1 MPPFTLYDR
10 PDCPYSKRVRR
21 VLDVLDVDYEEVI
34 VPAKREERTDLE
46 SITGQRGV
54 PVLVNDNLPE
64 ATYTIAPRSRRTSRN
79 TTTDDTHS
87 GDHESDG
94 TQRDRWPQSLY
105 GDFFADDSDYIGAGH
120 PQNRRVIR
128 VWIGLHT
135 RAGAS
140 VRTCQLT

>member
-1 MPPFTLYDR
+1 MQ
-10 PDCPYSKRVRR
+10 R

-94 TQRDRWPQSLY
+94 TQRERWPQSLY
-105 GDFFADDSDYIGAGH
+105 GDFFADDSDHIGAERLTHKTGESFGYGS
-120 PQNRRVIR
+120 VCIR
-128 VWIGLHT
+128 EQERQYEH
-135 RAGAS
+135 AS
-140 VRTCQLT
+140 